1 MADLILEAR
10 GVEKRFHLPDR
21 SELVV
26 LSGLD
31 LAVNQGTMVAVTGAS
46 GSGKSTLL
54 HLLGGLDHPDRGCVR
69 FRDRDL
75 GRLAQA
81 ELAEFRN
88 RRLGFVFQ
96 FHYLMP
102 ELTVMENVA
111 FPYLVTRFER
121 KKAYALAG
129 ERLDEV
135 GLADKARVMPGQL
148 SGGERQRAAI
158 ARSLVND
165 PDLILADE
173 PTGNLD
179 WRTGQKVFE
188 LFRDL
193 AARKG
198 RTAVVVT
205 HNEAQARV
213 ADACYHLEHGRLL
226 PAKPGDNPVA
236 PPSVSIK

>member
-1 MADLILEAR
+1 MTERILEAR
-10 GVEKRFHLPDR
+10 EVEKRFRLPDR

-26 LSGLD
+26 LSGLN
-31 LAVNQGTMVAVTGAS
+31 LAVDAGTMVAVTGAS

-54 HLLGGLDHPDRGCVR
+54 HLLGGLDSPDSGRVC

-75 GRLAQA
+75 GSLSNA

-111 FPYLVTRFER
+111 FPRLVTRFQRREAFAR
-121 KKAYALAG
+121 AQS
-129 ERLDEV
+129 RLKEV
-135 GLADKARVMPGQL
+135 GLEDKADMMPHQL

-158 ARSLVND
+158 ARSLIND

-179 WRTGQKVFE
+179 WRTGHRVFN

-193 AARKG
+193 VARTG

-205 HNEAQARV
+205 HNEAQARL
-213 ADACYHLEHGRLL
+213 ADVVFNLEHGRLL
-226 PAKPGDNPVA
+226 SALPGP
-236 PPSVSIK
+236 

>member
-1 MADLILEAR
+1 MAEQILEAR
-10 GVEKRFHLPDR
+10 GVEKRFRLPDR
-21 SELVV
+21 SQLVV
-26 LSGLD
+26 LSGLN
-31 LAVNQGTMVAVTGAS
+31 LTVAAGTMVAVTGAS

-54 HLLGGLDHPDRGCVR
+54 HLLGGLDCPDAGHVY

-75 GRLAQA
+75 GSLSST

-111 FPYLVTRFER
+111 FPRLVMRFKRSEAFAQAR
-121 KKAYALAG
+121 S
-129 ERLDEV
+129 RLQEV
-135 GLADKARVMPGQL
+135 GLADKADILPHQL

-158 ARSLVND
+158 ARSLIND

-179 WRTGQKVFE
+179 WNTGDRVFS

-193 AARKG
+193 VADTG

-205 HNEAQARV
+205 HNEAQARL
-213 ADACYHLEHGRLL
+213 ADVVYHLEHGRLL
-226 PAKPGDNPVA
+226 STQPGE
-236 PPSVSIK
+236 